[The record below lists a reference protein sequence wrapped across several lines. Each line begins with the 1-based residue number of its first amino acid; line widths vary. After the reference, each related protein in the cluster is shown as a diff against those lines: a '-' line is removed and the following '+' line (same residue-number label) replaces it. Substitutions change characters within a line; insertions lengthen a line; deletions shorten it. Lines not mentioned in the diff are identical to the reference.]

1 MLEKIEN
8 TDINVRENISKNKT
22 LTFLI
27 YHPALTYFARD
38 YGLTQIPIEEEGRE
52 PSAAQLQQTIST
64 AKKKMVKIIFIQ
76 KEFANRNTSIVEQ
89 GTNAQKV
96 EINPLSYN
104 WNKEMENIAMKLQ

>member
-1 MLEKIEN
+1 M
-8 TDINVRENISKNKT
+8 
-22 LTFLI
+22 
-27 YHPALTYFARD
+27 TYFARD